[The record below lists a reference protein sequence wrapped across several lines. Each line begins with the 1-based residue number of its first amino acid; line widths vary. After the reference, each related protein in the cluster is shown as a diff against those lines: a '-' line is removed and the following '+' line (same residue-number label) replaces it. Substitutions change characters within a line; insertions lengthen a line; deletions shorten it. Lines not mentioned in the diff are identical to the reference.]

1 MTDIRALC
9 AELLEIIDF
18 LCEGDSR
25 PDCDIV
31 ARARAYLAQPE
42 PEELTEE
49 EIEKRFQ
56 RWWFDEGSGMRP
68 SNGEDQEE
76 HTRRVS
82 QIAWSNGAYVARWGR
97 PAVEP
102 EPKDKVLARV
112 EFAKRDFDGPSDAI
126 LAQYCDNWF
135 YGDPNRTEVDPVD
148 LCRGAIRLF
157 AQIPAPTPVSER
169 LPGPEDCSHPEG
181 ECWWFDPASDG
192 AWYIDTYQGNYT
204 CWLPHYALPVP
215 PDTEKP

>member
-68 SNGEDQEE
+68 FNDEDQEA
-76 HTRRVS
+76 HVHRIS

-97 PAVEP
+97 PAIEP
-102 EPKDKVLARV
+102 V
-112 EFAKRDFDGPSDAI
+112 
-126 LAQYCDNWF
+126 
-135 YGDPNRTEVDPVD
+135 
-148 LCRGAIRLF
+148 
-157 AQIPAPTPVSER
+157 PVSER
-169 LPGPEDCSHPEG
+169 PILKSSNFNDANGHCWCGTRASIDKTGDFPVEMLPSWELREPCAQDDCV
-181 ECWWFDPASDG
+181 
-192 AWYIDTYQGNYT
+192 
-204 CWLPHYALPVP
+204 LPHHALPAP
-215 PDTEKP
+215 TTITTETP

>member
-1 MTDIRALC
+1 MTDTTR
-9 AELLEIIDF
+9 ELIQRMANELD
-18 LCEGDSR
+18 LYR
-25 PDCDIV
+25 QMARNDCTSTHPFADE
-31 ARARAYLAQPE
+31 ARAYLDQSE
-42 PEELTEE
+42 PE
-49 EIEKRFQ
+49 
-56 RWWFDEGSGMRP
+56 
-68 SNGEDQEE
+68 
-76 HTRRVS
+76 
-82 QIAWSNGAYVARWGR
+82 
-97 PAVEP
+97 
-102 EPKDKVLARV
+102 DKALARV

-135 YGDPNRTEVDPVD
+135 YGDPERTEVDPVD

-204 CWLPHYALPVP
+204 YWLPHYALPTP
-215 PDTEKP
+215 QP

>member
-1 MTDIRALC
+1 MTDFRALC

-31 ARARAYLAQPE
+31 ARARAYLSQPE
-42 PEELTEE
+42 PE
-49 EIEKRFQ
+49 
-56 RWWFDEGSGMRP
+56 
-68 SNGEDQEE
+68 
-76 HTRRVS
+76 
-82 QIAWSNGAYVARWGR
+82 
-97 PAVEP
+97 
-102 EPKDKVLARV
+102 DKVLARV
-112 EFAKRDFDGPSDAI
+112 EFAKRDFNGPSDAI

-135 YGDPNRTEVDPVD
+135 YRDPNRTEVDPVD
-148 LCRGAIRLF
+148 LCRGAIKLF
-157 AQIPAPTPVSER
+157 AQIPAPTPASER

-204 CWLPHYALPVP
+204 YWLPHYALPVP
-215 PDTEKP
+215 TFTEKP